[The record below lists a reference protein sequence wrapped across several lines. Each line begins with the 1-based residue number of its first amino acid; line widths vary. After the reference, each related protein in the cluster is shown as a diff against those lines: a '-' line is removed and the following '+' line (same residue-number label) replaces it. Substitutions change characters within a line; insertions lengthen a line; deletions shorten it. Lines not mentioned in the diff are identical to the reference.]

1 MAEQKTNEMNLDRLT
16 PREIVVELDKYI
28 VGQKKAKRAVAVA
41 LRNRIRRLKLEP
53 EIREDI
59 APKNILMIGPTGVG
73 KTEIARR
80 LAKLAG
86 SPFIKVEATK
96 YTEVGYV
103 GRDVESMIRDL
114 MAAGI
119 QMVKQEMQE
128 SVTIEAEK
136 RAEEALI
143 DLLLPGSAAK
153 AKEAKPKPGPV
164 VRPMGAFSINPGN
177 NGEPG
182 LMGAAIQVGI
192 PTFFNRGAQNET
204 GNADDQPETG
214 PAVTDPAA
222 GYTAAVQ
229 GAAGSDSAQGTG
241 VPHDGARGM
250 DGAETPRDNST
261 REKFRTMLREG
272 KLEERTVEITVSQN
286 PQFPSIEMMGGGMED
301 LESSLSG
308 IAGFFG
314 GNKKKKV
321 VTVKRAR
328 EILKAEEAE
337 KLIDR
342 DRVSDEARQ
351 RVEETGIVF
360 IDEIDKIA
368 VKGDRGGGPDV
379 SREGVQRDILPIVEG
394 ATVNTKWGPVNTD
407 HILFIA
413 AGAFNVS
420 KPSDLIPELQGRFP
434 LRVELDSLGKEDFLR
449 ILTEPKNALTKQ
461 YTGLLATE
469 GIEIDF
475 TAEAID
481 RLAALAA
488 EVNSR
493 LENIGA
499 RRLHTIMEALLEELS
514 FEAPDIAPAAI
525 PITAD
530 YVNEKLNGLVMDQDL
545 GRYIL

>member
-1 MAEQKTNEMNLDRLT
+1 MEEKNLDRLS
-16 PREIVVELDKYI
+16 PREIVAELDKYI

-41 LRNRIRRLKLEP
+41 LRNRIRRIKLDP

-80 LAKLAG
+80 LARLAN

-114 MAAGI
+114 MAAGV
-119 QMVKQEMQE
+119 QMVKQEMQQ
-128 SVTIEAEK
+128 SVNADAEK
-136 RAEEALI
+136 RAEEALL
-143 DLLLPGSAAK
+143 DLLVPRTGK
-153 AKEAKPKPGPV
+153 KPKDKKKEEGPMIRPVGSFSFNNDSGPGI
-164 VRPMGAFSINPGN
+164 MGT
-177 NGEPG
+177 
-182 LMGAAIQVGI
+182 AIQVGI
-192 PTFFNRGAQNET
+192 PLIRHSGDT
-204 GNADDQPETG
+204 GPETEE
-214 PAVTDPAA
+214 
-222 GYTAAVQ
+222 Q
-229 GAAGSDSAQGTG
+229 GALPEPLEEETEDEKEKEKAKERSD
-241 VPHDGARGM
+241 H
-250 DGAETPRDNST
+250 T
-261 REKFRTMLREG
+261 REKFRAWLREG
-272 KLEERTVEITVSQN
+272 KLEEGTVEITVNQN
-286 PQFPSIEMMGGGMED
+286 PQFPSIEMMGGSFED

-314 GNKKKKV
+314 GNKKKKL

-328 EILKAEEAE
+328 EILIAEEAE

-342 DRVSDEARQ
+342 DRVSDEARK

-368 VKGDRGGGPDV
+368 VRGDRGGGPDV

-394 ATVNTKWGPVNTD
+394 ATVNTKWGAVDTS

-434 LRVELDSLGKEDFLR
+434 LRVELDSLGKDEFLR
-449 ILTEPKNALTKQ
+449 ILREPKNALTKQ
-461 YTGLLATE
+461 YRDLLSTEKVDIEFTEEAVQRLAT
-469 GIEIDF
+469 
-475 TAEAID
+475 
-481 RLAALAA
+481 LAA
-488 EVNSR
+488 EVNTR

-499 RRLHTIMEALLEELS
+499 RRLHTIMETLLEELS
-514 FEAPDIAPAAI
+514 FEAPDIAPAKVV
-525 PITAD
+525 ITEE
-530 YVNEKLNGLVMDQDL
+530 YVNEKLSNLAMDQDL